1 MKGQAG
7 RNSLRFLLR
16 VGENISEPEGPVS
29 YEITPQ
35 VSWRP
40 WADSS
45 SGLLFFLSLVFS
57 ESQLQVID
65 QQLFSRP
72 PSFALVAV
80 VTVDGIISTLLSAK
94 VLSRSERICSWR
106 PTGSALRRS
115 QNFLPNRRTKWTSSA
130 GLDRCH
136 WISSADVS

>member
-7 RNSLRFLLR
+7 RNSLRFWLR

-40 WADSS
+40 LADCS

-65 QQLFSRP
+65 QQLFS
-72 PSFALVAV
+72 AL
-80 VTVDGIISTLLSAK
+80 DDLL
-94 VLSRSERICSWR
+94 L
-106 PTGSALRRS
+106 
-115 QNFLPNRRTKWTSSA
+115 LPLLPLM
-130 GLDRCH
+130 GLFRLFGPLK
-136 WISSADVS
+136 S